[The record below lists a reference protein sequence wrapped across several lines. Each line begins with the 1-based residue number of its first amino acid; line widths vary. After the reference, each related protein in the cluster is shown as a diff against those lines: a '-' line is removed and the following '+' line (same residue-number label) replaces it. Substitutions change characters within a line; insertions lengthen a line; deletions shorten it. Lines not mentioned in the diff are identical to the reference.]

1 MFQGAP
7 AIATFVIVVMVVCGL
22 ALIYVA
28 RQRALQER
36 PVLANAAPLSDVELG
51 QLQAW
56 KRRMVISFT
65 GGMVLTGLMTIGI
78 VVEGL
83 VASSPAPEWVYWG
96 GLLAAVVIV
105 ASSIGVQFSA
115 RCPRCGFNIGL
126 QTRLLIPPACE
137 RCQIAF
143 QPRSDAARS

>member
-1 MFQGAP
+1 MFQDAP

-22 ALIYVA
+22 ALVYVA
-28 RQRALQER
+28 RQRALQEH
-36 PVLANAAPLSDVELG
+36 PVLANAAPLSDLELA

-65 GGMVLTGLMTIGI
+65 AGMVLTTVMTIGI

-83 VASSPAPEWVYWG
+83 VASTQSHWIYWS
-96 GLLAAVVIV
+96 GLVAAVVIV
-105 ASSIGVQFSA
+105 ASSLGVQFSA

-137 RCQIAF
+137 RCNIPF
-143 QPRSDAARS
+143 RRSVG